1 MSRSVVAMS
10 EPALHLVIVE
20 LDGRRYGLRAAAVA
34 QIVRAVTIVPLPNA
48 PSAVEGIINVRG
60 SIVAVLDIRR
70 RFGLP
75 AKPLD
80 PSQYFALVRAGGRDV
95 ALRIDGAVDLV
106 AVDPDA
112 VVRAEAVLGRSPEI
126 SGVVKLDDGL
136 VLIHDLESFL
146 TAAEGSAVDTA
157 LHAREPAPVRA

>member
-1 MSRSVVAMS
+1 VK
-10 EPALHLVIVE
+10 EGALQLVIVE
-20 LDGRRYGLRAAAVA
+20 LDGRRYGLRADAVA
-34 QIVRAVTIVPLPNA
+34 EVVRAVTIAPLPNA
-48 PSAVEGIINVRG
+48 PPAVEGIINVRG

-80 PSQYFALVRAGGRDV
+80 PSQYFVLARAGGRDV
-95 ALRIDGAVDLV
+95 ALHVDHAVDLV

-112 VVRAEAVLGRSPEI
+112 VDRAEAALGRNPEI
-126 SGVVKLDDGL
+126 TGVVKLDDGL

-146 TAAEGSAVDTA
+146 SAAEGSAVDEA
-157 LHAREPAPVRA
+157 LGARKPAPVLA